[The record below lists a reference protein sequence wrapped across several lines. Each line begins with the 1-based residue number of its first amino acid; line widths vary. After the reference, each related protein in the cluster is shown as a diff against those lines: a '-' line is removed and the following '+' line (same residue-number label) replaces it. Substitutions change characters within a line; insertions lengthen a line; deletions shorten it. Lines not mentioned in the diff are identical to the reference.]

1 MRSLFIIVIF
11 VFLVPQR
18 EKQIS
23 NPQVSVITINGPI
36 SPTTAS
42 YISRS
47 IKIATAGHSECLL
60 IELDTPGGLLE
71 STKDIVQS
79 FLSSPV
85 PIVVYVYPQGAS
97 AGSAGVFITLAA
109 HIAAMAPATNIGAA
123 HPVQIG
129 SGGKQEMDDVMKEKL
144 TNYAESYIE
153 SIARHRKRNVN
164 WAKSAV
170 RESASIPETEALEK
184 NVIDL
189 IAPSRSD
196 LLNQINMSVINGDT
210 LHTANAQIVT
220 IPMSPGEKLF
230 QFLFRPEIMIILMLI
245 AIYGIIG
252 EISSPGAI
260 IPGVAGIIALIL
272 LLYTMAAMPV
282 NIAGF
287 ALIGLAI
294 VLFILEAFTPTF
306 GILTTGGAIAF
317 ILGLLMLFDEM
328 PPFYRLSWSFLI
340 PVTILTVLFFIFI
353 AGAGI
358 KSQFMPIKTG
368 SETMIGKTAEVIQT
382 VNDRDGR
389 ILVEGE
395 FWNAVSN
402 EIIETDSRCKIVSVQ
417 GLTVFVEPI
426 NHQEDDH
433 E

>member
-1 MRSLFIIVIF
+1 MRSLFIFIAFILLALQPGKRTF
-11 VFLVPQR
+11 DPL
-18 EKQIS
+18 
-23 NPQVSVITINGPI
+23 VSVISINGPI
-36 SPTTAS
+36 GPTTAS

-47 IKIATAGHSECLL
+47 IKIATAKNSECLV

-71 STKDIVQS
+71 STKDIVKS
-79 FLSSPV
+79 FLSSPI
-85 PIVVYVYPQGAS
+85 PIVVYVSPQGAS

-129 SGGKQEMDDVMKEKL
+129 SGGEQQMDDVMKEKL

-153 SIARHRKRNVN
+153 SIAKHRKRNVE

-170 RESASIPETEALEK
+170 RESASITEDEALEK

-189 IAPSRSD
+189 IAENRSD
-196 LLNQINMSVINGDT
+196 LLKKINLKVFNGDT
-210 LHTANAQIVT
+210 LHTANARIET
-220 IPMSPGEKLF
+220 ITMSPGEKFF
-230 QFLFRPEIMIILMLI
+230 QFLFRPEIMVILMLI

-252 EISSPGAI
+252 EISNPGAV
-260 IPGVAGIIALIL
+260 IPGVTGLIALIL

-282 NIAGF
+282 NVAGF
-287 ALIGLAI
+287 ALIALAI
-294 VLFILEAFTPTF
+294 ALFIFEAFTPTF

-328 PPFYRLSWSFLI
+328 PSFYHLSWSFLI
-340 PVTILTVLFFIFI
+340 PVTIITVLFFVFI

-358 KSQFMPIKTG
+358 KSLYLPVKTG
-368 SETMIGKTAEVIQT
+368 TETMIGKTAKVIQT
-382 VNDRDGR
+382 VTERDGK
-389 ILVEGE
+389 IQIEGE
-395 FWNAVSN
+395 YWNAVGDIN
-402 EIIETDSRCKIVSVQ
+402 IEAGNLCTIESIK
-417 GLTVFVEPI
+417 GLTAYVKPK
-426 NHQEDDH
+426 NHQEEDH